1 MTLSD
6 QFFLHYLELPRRTS
20 EPVKINKILERR
32 INRYRRIRENR
43 LMQFEELCDGSD
55 DSN

>member
-1 MTLSD
+1 MTISD
-6 QFFLHYLELPRRTS
+6 QHFLYYLELPRRTS

-32 INRYRRIRENR
+32 INRYRRIRESR

-55 DSN
+55 NSN

>member
-1 MTLSD
+1 MTISD
-6 QFFLHYLELPRRTS
+6 QFFLYYLELTRRTS

-32 INRYRRIRENR
+32 INRYRRIRESR

-55 DSN
+55 NSN